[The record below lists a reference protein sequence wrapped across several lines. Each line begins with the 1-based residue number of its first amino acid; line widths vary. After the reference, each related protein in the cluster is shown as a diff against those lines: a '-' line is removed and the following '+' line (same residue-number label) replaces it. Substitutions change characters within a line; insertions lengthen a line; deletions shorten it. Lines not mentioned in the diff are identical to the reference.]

1 MYVCMYVC
9 MYVFI
14 FPDYSKHNSTCHK
27 INEQL
32 TNQVCWVIFPTE
44 LIINLLYVLHCI
56 NLMTDSNFL
65 PATCEI
71 VRSISLLPSG
81 LSDSR
86 PFMNLS
92 SLSQTP
98 NFRQEIC
105 LKTIIH
111 STSSIHNSQQRPF
124 PCPGFLGFF
133 SIFFWWVLEPEDC
146 LLLLIIN
153 RCRKKW

>member
-1 MYVCMYVC
+1 
-9 MYVFI
+9 
-14 FPDYSKHNSTCHK
+14 
-27 INEQL
+27 
-32 TNQVCWVIFPTE
+32 
-44 LIINLLYVLHCI
+44 
-56 NLMTDSNFL
+56 MTDSNFL
-65 PATCEI
+65 PATLEI

-111 STSSIHNSQQRPF
+111 STSSIRNSQQRPF
-124 PCPGFLGFF
+124 PSPGFLGFF
-133 SIFFWWVLEPEDC
+133 SIFFWWVLEMEDW
-146 LLLLIIN
+146 LLLLTN
-153 RCRKKW
+153 RCRKNGKKLRSVFGYLSFPPFAFVGGGRAMNVITGYNIPNCIIGRGLLL